1 MTQVQRAEINRQ
13 NAAHSTG
20 PKTEEGK
27 AKSAQNALTHGLSS
41 AQIPLQNPRFLE
53 LLQAF
58 QREHQ
63 NPQSQTAQI
72 WLQELA
78 FIAFKLEQIPA
89 MEQQI
94 MVDSNLTLAEH
105 FMQDKPT
112 PLVKLWNLHLRL
124 LGRFNSLVNKLRSHS
139 AANAPL
145 AEHPLGTPSACSGPS
160 SPSPLHPP
168 TASILQ
174 NKPTLKTPP
183 ASSLQPPASVLQ
195 NEPTPHRAMVR
206 QLLSFATREVKLPIP
221 TL

>member
-53 LLQAF
+53 LLEAF

-78 FIAFKLEQIPA
+78 FIAFKLEQIPSI
-89 MEQQI
+89 EQQI
-94 MVDSNLTLAEH
+94 MVEYSLTLAEH

-145 AEHPLGTPSACSGPS
+145 ADHPTTPTTPVQNKPKVPSAPPPTVKTPPANTILQNKPTPSPS
-160 SPSPLHPP
+160 TLQPP
-168 TASILQ
+168 ASILQ
-174 NKPTLKTPP
+174 NKPTTSRQKL
-183 ASSLQPPASVLQ
+183 ACAIHSLPQFNL
-195 NEPTPHRAMVR
+195 
-206 QLLSFATREVKLPIP
+206 
-221 TL
+221 